1 MRGSVTMGMGESS
14 SGGCG
19 VSRGYRRQDSGK
31 QLQYEARSREPRA
44 GAEKGVRDVKSRGRA
59 VR

>member
-1 MRGSVTMGMGESS
+1 MGMGESS
-14 SGGCG
+14 SEGCG

-44 GAEKGVRDVKSRGRA
+44 GAEEGMRDVRRRGRA
-59 VR
+59 GR